1 MPVDEVI
8 SPEAMIALLNE
19 SRFHQLLQ
27 LELLEEV
34 DAHDGIVM
42 RLPISEYVERAPG
55 TGQFHGG
62 PIASLIDVAGDF
74 ALIRA
79 LGHGVPTITLSVEYL
94 RPAVGAWLLAKA
106 RVRRAGRTVGFVDI
120 EVTDPQQRLV
130 ALGRGCYGTQPG

>member
-1 MPVDEVI
+1 MPVDKVTSVAEM
-8 SPEAMIALLNE
+8 AALLNE

-27 LELLEEV
+27 LELVEES
-34 DAHDGIVM
+34 AYDGIVM
-42 RLPISEYVERAPG
+42 RLPMSAPVERAPG

-74 ALIRA
+74 ALVRA

-106 RVRRAGRTVGFVDI
+106 AVRRAGRTVGFVDI

-130 ALGRGCYGTQPG
+130 ALGRGCYSTQPG

>member
-1 MPVDEVI
+1 VPVEKVVAI
-8 SPEAMIALLNE
+8 AEMTALLNE

-27 LELLEEV
+27 LELVEQS
-34 DAHDGIVM
+34 DAHEGILM
-42 RLPISEYVERAPG
+42 RLPMSAQVERAPA

-74 ALIRA
+74 ALVRA
-79 LGHGVPTITLSVEYL
+79 LGHGVPTITLNVEYL

-106 RVRRAGRTVGFVDI
+106 TVRRAGRTVGFVDI

-130 ALGRGCYGTQPG
+130 ALGRGCYSTQPG